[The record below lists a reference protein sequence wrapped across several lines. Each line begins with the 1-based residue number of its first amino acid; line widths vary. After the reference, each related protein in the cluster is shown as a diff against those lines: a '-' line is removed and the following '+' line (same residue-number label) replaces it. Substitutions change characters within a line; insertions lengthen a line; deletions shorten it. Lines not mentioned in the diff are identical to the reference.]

1 MRKTLR
7 KKKGQKYGKWNIKAL
22 EQFCHSIPGFN
33 ITPIETNHSI
43 SITHYSYLMTWH
55 HKRIYFY
62 GDTETTDI
70 ALTMTN
76 LDWAFIPYWTA
87 IQLNKQQATL
97 DAKMLGVY
105 HFYPEMLPTTSN
117 PEKVKLL
124 INQGDIITIPYEIQ
138 SH

>member
-7 KKKGQKYGKWNIKAL
+7 KKHGKKYGKWNLKKL
-22 EQFCHSIPGFN
+22 EQLSNSISDFN
-33 ITPIETNHSI
+33 ITPIETNHSL
-43 SITHYSYLMTWH
+43 SFTHYSYLLIWH
-55 HKRIYFY
+55 GKRIYFY

-87 IQLNKQQATL
+87 TQLNEQQVTL

-105 HFYPEMLPTTSN
+105 HFYPHMTVTNSN

-124 INQGDIITIPYEIQ
+124 VNQGDIITIPY
-138 SH
+138 